1 MSDVWEA
8 EYDDEEDRLSI
19 TSVRLGMLA
28 MVPLFVF
35 YEWGLTATHGT
46 LRNSAEVVLGLPL
59 LPLGSVADA
68 ARRLILLA
76 VLIACFLMVRS
87 REWSI
92 GRATLRVML
101 EGVLGAVVLGPLLLF
116 LVNLVG
122 DGLPRLVALPSAE
135 QPGLAHLALLGGGAA
150 YEELLFR
157 VLGYGLIYLVIN
169 RAMQFVT
176 SEEAAGIS
184 AEVTALIGSSLLFA
198 GFHLQGWLA
207 YLPVELGE
215 MGEPFEAV
223 RFAWRTAAGILL
235 GLIFRWRGVGVA
247 AWTHGL
253 SNAAILIGA
262 GPQVFS

>member
-1 MSDVWEA
+1 MSDVWEE
-8 EYDDEEDRLSI
+8 EYDEEEDRLSI
-19 TSVRLGMLA
+19 TSVRLGLLA
-28 MVPLFVF
+28 MIPLFVV
-35 YEWGLTATHGT
+35 YEWGLTATQGT

-59 LPLGSVADA
+59 LPLGPLADA
-68 ARRLILLA
+68 VRRLILLA

-122 DGLPRLVALPSAE
+122 DGLPRMVALPESK
-135 QPGLAHLALLGGGAA
+135 QPQLAHLALLGGGAA

-157 VLGYGLIYLVIN
+157 VLGYGLIFLIVN
-169 RAMQFVT
+169 RALLFLI
-176 SEEAAGIS
+176 SEEAAGVS
-184 AEVTALIGSSLLFA
+184 AEVTALLGSSLLFA
-198 GFHLQGWLA
+198 GFHLQGWLDF
-207 YLPVELGE
+207 LRIDLGE
-215 MGEPFEAV
+215 MGEPFDPV